1 MLAKQSPM
9 ICLSD
14 LLPTNKTSALVTFD
28 FRLFDLIEE
37 GSTAKAVELST
48 LQRTR
53 KSGLQEIFSCA
64 VVTCNAEERVFS
76 EIIEF
81 LRKEGLEGMPYL
93 LVVTNRYTDKK
104 YTSITNDLNKIYSR
118 LYLMLTF
125 DEKGRLFMRHKTM
138 REKEVI
144 NDANSE
150 TGS

>member
-1 MLAKQSPM
+1 MLQNQTPM
-9 ICLSD
+9 TCLSD
-14 LLPTNKTSALVTFD
+14 LLSTNKTSALVTFD
-28 FRLFDLIEE
+28 FRLFEEIEE

-76 EIIEF
+76 EIVEF
-81 LRKEGLEGMPYL
+81 LRKEGLKEMPYL

-118 LYLMLTF
+118 LYMMLTF
-125 DEKGRLFMRHKTM
+125 DEKGRLFVRHKTM
-138 REKEVI
+138 REKEVK
-144 NDANSE
+144 NDANS
-150 TGS
+150 

>member
-1 MLAKQSPM
+1 MMKKSPTM

-14 LLPTNKTSALVTFD
+14 ILPSTKTSALATFD
-28 FRLFDLIEE
+28 FRLFEE
-37 GSTAKAVELST
+37 VEVGSTAKAVELST

-81 LRKEGLEGMPYL
+81 LRKEGLTDMPYL

-125 DEKGRLFMRHKTM
+125 DEKGRLIMRHKTM
-138 REKEVI
+138 REKEVRG
-144 NDANSE
+144 DVNS
-150 TGS
+150 

>member
-1 MLAKQSPM
+1 MLQNQTSM
-9 ICLSD
+9 NCLSD
-14 LLPTNKTSALVTFD
+14 LLPTDKTSALVTFD
-28 FRLFDLIEE
+28 FRLFEEVEE

-81 LRKEGLEGMPYL
+81 LRKEGLKEMPYL

-138 REKEVI
+138 REKEVKT
-144 NDANSE
+144 DVDS
-150 TGS
+150 

>member
-1 MLAKQSPM
+1 MNQNKTLM
-9 ICLSD
+9 TCLSE

-28 FRLFDLIEE
+28 FRLFEEIEE
-37 GSTAKAVELST
+37 GSAVKAVELST

-81 LRKEGLEGMPYL
+81 LRKEGLKGMPYL

-125 DEKGRLFMRHKTM
+125 NEKGRLFMRHKTM
-138 REKEVI
+138 REKEGK
-144 NDANSE
+144 NDANS
-150 TGS
+150 

>member
-9 ICLSD
+9 ICLSE

-28 FRLFDLIEE
+28 FRLIEE
-37 GSTAKAVELST
+37 SAVGSTAKAVELST

-64 VVTCNAEERVFS
+64 VVTYQAEEIVFS
-76 EIIEF
+76 EIIKF
-81 LRKEGLEGMPYL
+81 LKTEALKEMPYL

-138 REKEVI
+138 REKEVRD
-144 NDANSE
+144 DANS
-150 TGS
+150 

>member
-1 MLAKQSPM
+1 MMQKSTPML
-9 ICLSD
+9 CLSD
-14 LLPTNKTSALVTFD
+14 ILPSTKTSALATFD
-28 FRLFDLIEE
+28 FRLFEEVEE

-76 EIIEF
+76 EIIEY
-81 LRKEGLEGMPYL
+81 LRKEGLQGMPYL

-138 REKEVI
+138 RMKEEK
-144 NDANSE
+144 NDADC
-150 TGS
+150 

>member
-1 MLAKQSPM
+1 MLRNQTPM

-28 FRLFDLIEE
+28 FRLFEEIEE

-48 LQRTR
+48 LQRIR
-53 KSGLQEIFSCA
+53 KSELQEIFSCA
-64 VVTCNAEERVFS
+64 VVTCNAPERVFS

-81 LRKEGLEGMPYL
+81 LRKEGLKEMPYL

-138 REKEVI
+138 REKEVKD
-144 NDANSE
+144 DANS
-150 TGS
+150 

>member
-9 ICLSD
+9 TCLSK

-28 FRLFDLIEE
+28 FRLFEEIEV

-81 LRKEGLEGMPYL
+81 LRKEGLKGMPYL

-125 DEKGRLFMRHKTM
+125 DEKGRLFTRHKTM
-138 REKEVI
+138 REKEVK
-144 NDANSE
+144 NDANS
-150 TGS
+150 

>member
-1 MLAKQSPM
+1 MLAKQTPM
-9 ICLSD
+9 TCLSE

-28 FRLFDLIEE
+28 FRLFEE
-37 GSTAKAVELST
+37 IDVGSTAKAVELST

-81 LRKEGLEGMPYL
+81 LRKEGLKGMPYL

-118 LYLMLTF
+118 LYMMLTF

-138 REKEVI
+138 REKEVKD
-144 NDANSE
+144 DANS
-150 TGS
+150 

>member
-1 MLAKQSPM
+1 MLQNQTSM
-9 ICLSD
+9 TCLSK

-28 FRLFDLIEE
+28 FRLFEEIEE

-76 EIIEF
+76 EIVEF
-81 LRKEGLEGMPYL
+81 LRKEGLKEMPYL

-118 LYLMLTF
+118 LYMMLTF
-125 DEKGRLFMRHKTM
+125 DEKGRIFMRHKTM
-138 REKEVI
+138 REKEVN
-144 NDANSE
+144 NDANS
-150 TGS
+150 

>member
-1 MLAKQSPM
+1 MNQKPTPM
-9 ICLSD
+9 TCLSK

-28 FRLFDLIEE
+28 FRLFEEIEV

-64 VVTCNAEERVFS
+64 VVTCNAEERVFA

-81 LRKEGLEGMPYL
+81 LRKEGLKEMPYL

-125 DEKGRLFMRHKTM
+125 DEKGRLFTRHKTM
-138 REKEVI
+138 REKEVK
-144 NDANSE
+144 NAADC
-150 TGS
+150 

>member
-1 MLAKQSPM
+1 MLQNQTSM
-9 ICLSD
+9 TCLSN
-14 LLPTNKTSALVTFD
+14 LLPTNNTSALVTFD
-28 FRLFDLIEE
+28 FRLFEEIEV

-81 LRKEGLEGMPYL
+81 IRKEGLKGMPYL

-125 DEKGRLFMRHKTM
+125 DEKGRMFMRHKTM
-138 REKEVI
+138 REKEVK
-144 NDANSE
+144 NDVNS
-150 TGS
+150 

>member
-1 MLAKQSPM
+1 MLQNQTSM
-9 ICLSD
+9 NCLSK

-28 FRLFDLIEE
+28 FRLFEEIEE

-76 EIIEF
+76 DIIEF
-81 LRKEGLEGMPYL
+81 LRKEGLKEMPYL

-125 DEKGRLFMRHKTM
+125 DEKGRMFTRHKTM
-138 REKEVI
+138 REKEMKD
-144 NDANSE
+144 NANS
-150 TGS
+150 

>member
-1 MLAKQSPM
+1 MMQKSTPM

-14 LLPTNKTSALVTFD
+14 ILPSTKTSALATFD
-28 FRLFDLIEE
+28 FRLFEE
-37 GSTAKAVELST
+37 VDEGFTAKAVELST

-64 VVTCNAEERVFS
+64 VVTCDAEERVFS
-76 EIIEF
+76 EIIEY
-81 LRKEGLEGMPYL
+81 LRKEGLKGMPYL

-138 REKEVI
+138 REKKVR
-144 NDANSE
+144 NDANS
-150 TGS
+150 

>member
-1 MLAKQSPM
+1 MNQKTQM

-14 LLPTNKTSALVTFD
+14 ILPSTKTSALATFD
-28 FRLFDLIEE
+28 FRLFEE
-37 GSTAKAVELST
+37 VEVGSTAKAVELST

-81 LRKEGLEGMPYL
+81 LRKEGLTEMPYL

-138 REKEVI
+138 REKEVR
-144 NDANSE
+144 NDANS
-150 TGS
+150 

>member
-1 MLAKQSPM
+1 MLQKPLSTT
-9 ICLSD
+9 CLSE
-14 LLPTNKTSALVTFD
+14 LLPSTKTSALATFD
-28 FRLFDLIEE
+28 FRLFEE
-37 GSTAKAVELST
+37 VEVGSTAKAVELST

-81 LRKEGLEGMPYL
+81 LRKEGLQEMPYL

-138 REKEVI
+138 REKEGKDDV
-144 NDANSE
+144 NS
-150 TGS
+150 

>member
-9 ICLSD
+9 TCLYK
-14 LLPTNKTSALVTFD
+14 LLPANKTSVLVTFD
-28 FRLFDLIEE
+28 FRLFEEIEE

-64 VVTCNAEERVFS
+64 VVTCNAEERVFA

-81 LRKEGLEGMPYL
+81 LRKEGLKEMPYL

-138 REKEVI
+138 REKEVK
-144 NDANSE
+144 NDADC
-150 TGS
+150 

>member
-1 MLAKQSPM
+1 MIPKQSPM
-9 ICLSD
+9 TCLSD
-14 LLPTNKTSALVTFD
+14 LLPSTQASALATFD
-28 FRLFDLIEE
+28 FRLFEE
-37 GSTAKAVELST
+37 VEDGSTAKAVELST

-81 LRKEGLEGMPYL
+81 LRKEGLKGMPYL

-118 LYLMLTF
+118 LYLMLAF

-138 REKEVI
+138 REKELK
-144 NDANSE
+144 NDANS
-150 TGS
+150 

>member
-9 ICLSD
+9 ICLSE

-28 FRLFDLIEE
+28 FRLFEEIEE

-81 LRKEGLEGMPYL
+81 LRKEGLKEMPYL

-138 REKEVI
+138 RERGV
-144 NDANSE
+144 NTDANS
-150 TGS
+150 

>member
-9 ICLSD
+9 TCLSE
-14 LLPTNKTSALVTFD
+14 LLPTNKASALVTFD
-28 FRLFDLIEE
+28 FRLFEEIEE
-37 GSTAKAVELST
+37 GSTAQAVELST

-64 VVTCNAEERVFS
+64 VVTCNAEKRVFS

-104 YTSITNDLNKIYSR
+104 YTSITNELNKIYSR

-125 DEKGRLFMRHKTM
+125 DENGRLLMRHKTM
-138 REKEVI
+138 REREVRD
-144 NDANSE
+144 NANS
-150 TGS
+150 

>member
-1 MLAKQSPM
+1 MMQKSTSM
-9 ICLSD
+9 ICLSE
-14 LLPTNKTSALVTFD
+14 LLPSTKTSALVTFD
-28 FRLFDLIEE
+28 FRLFEEVEE

-81 LRKEGLEGMPYL
+81 LRKEGLKEMPYL

-104 YTSITNDLNKIYSR
+104 YTSITDDLNKIYSR
-118 LYLMLTF
+118 LYLMITF
-125 DEKGRLFMRHKTM
+125 DEKGRLFMRHKIM
-138 REKEVI
+138 REKETKDDV
-144 NDANSE
+144 NS
-150 TGS
+150 

>member
-1 MLAKQSPM
+1 MLQNQTLM
-9 ICLSD
+9 NCLSE

-28 FRLFDLIEE
+28 FRLFEEIEE

-64 VVTCNAEERVFS
+64 VVTCNAEGRVFS
-76 EIIEF
+76 EIVEF
-81 LRKEGLEGMPYL
+81 LRKEGLKEMPYL

-118 LYLMLTF
+118 LYLMITF

-138 REKEVI
+138 REKEV
-144 NDANSE
+144 NNNANS
-150 TGS
+150 

>member
-1 MLAKQSPM
+1 MNQIKTSKD
-9 ICLSD
+9 CLSK

-28 FRLFDLIEE
+28 FRLFEEIEE

-76 EIIEF
+76 EIVEF
-81 LRKEGLEGMPYL
+81 LRKEGLKEMPYL

-125 DEKGRLFMRHKTM
+125 DEKGRVFVRHKTM
-138 REKEVI
+138 REKEVR
-144 NDANSE
+144 NDANS
-150 TGS
+150 

>member
-9 ICLSD
+9 TCLSE

-28 FRLFDLIEE
+28 FRLFEEIEE

-118 LYLMLTF
+118 LYMMVTF
-125 DEKGRLFMRHKTM
+125 DEKGRLFTRHKTM
-138 REKEVI
+138 REKEARD
-144 NDANSE
+144 DANS
-150 TGS
+150 

>member
-1 MLAKQSPM
+1 MLKNQTSLV
-9 ICLSD
+9 CLSD
-14 LLPTNKTSALVTFD
+14 LLPSTKTSALATFD
-28 FRLFDLIEE
+28 FRLFEE
-37 GSTAKAVELST
+37 VEVGSTAKAVELST

-81 LRKEGLEGMPYL
+81 LRKEGLKGMPYL

-118 LYLMLTF
+118 VYLMLTF

-138 REKEVI
+138 LEKEAR
-144 NDANSE
+144 NNANS
-150 TGS
+150 

>member
-1 MLAKQSPM
+1 MLQNQTSM
-9 ICLSD
+9 NCLSE

-28 FRLFDLIEE
+28 FRLFEEIEE

-125 DEKGRLFMRHKTM
+125 DEKGHVFMRHKTM
-138 REKEVI
+138 REKEVRD
-144 NDANSE
+144 DANS
-150 TGS
+150 

>member
-1 MLAKQSPM
+1 M
-9 ICLSD
+9 IQKPTSMTCLSE
-14 LLPTNKTSALVTFD
+14 LIPTNKTSALVTFD
-28 FRLFDLIEE
+28 FRLFEEIEE

-81 LRKEGLEGMPYL
+81 LRKEGRKGMPYL

-118 LYLMLTF
+118 LYLSLTF

-138 REKEVI
+138 REKEVK
-144 NDANSE
+144 NDANS
-150 TGS
+150 

>member
-1 MLAKQSPM
+1 MMQKSKPM
-9 ICLSD
+9 NCLSE
-14 LLPTNKTSALVTFD
+14 LLPSTKTSALSTFD
-28 FRLFDLIEE
+28 FRLFEE
-37 GSTAKAVELST
+37 VEVGSTAKAVELST

-81 LRKEGLEGMPYL
+81 LRKEGLQGMPYL

-125 DEKGRLFMRHKTM
+125 DEKGRMFMRHKTM
-138 REKEVI
+138 REKEVKD
-144 NDANSE
+144 DANC
-150 TGS
+150 

>member
-1 MLAKQSPM
+1 MIAKQSPM
-9 ICLSD
+9 TCLSD
-14 LLPTNKTSALVTFD
+14 ILPSTKTSALATFD
-28 FRLFDLIEE
+28 FRLFEE
-37 GSTAKAVELST
+37 YEVGSTAKAVELST

-64 VVTCNAEERVFS
+64 VVTCNAEERVFH

-81 LRKEGLEGMPYL
+81 LRKEGLKGMPYL

-125 DEKGRLFMRHKTM
+125 DEKGRVFMRHKTM
-138 REKEVI
+138 REKEVR
-144 NDANSE
+144 NDVDS
-150 TGS
+150 

>member
-9 ICLSD
+9 TCLSK

-28 FRLFDLIEE
+28 FRLFEEIEV

-64 VVTCNAEERVFS
+64 VVTCNAEERVFA

-81 LRKEGLEGMPYL
+81 LRKEGLKEMPYL

-138 REKEVI
+138 REKEVK
-144 NDANSE
+144 NDADC
-150 TGS
+150 